1 MKQFDSTYKKFY
13 ELIQS
18 KLFEIANNTSP
29 QILREPFVYLIENGG
44 KRLRPILTMLSAGAV
59 GGDPLVAT
67 DCGVSVEILHNF
79 TLVHDDIMDS
89 SPLRRGRDTVH
100 IKWNIPVG
108 ILVGDIMIGY
118 ACQLITKNGKIKS
131 QEKLQELFMNG
142 LIVVCEGQA
151 LDIEYNIR
159 RDITIENYLDMI
171 NKKTANLIKTSVLM
185 GCYCGDASQ
194 QQIDIM
200 DEFAYSLG
208 LAFQIQDDFLDLT
221 SSESGK
227 IIGQDIVE
235 GKKTFMIIRSKE
247 LAQEKSDIDLL
258 NRFYSENGLNN
269 QDIPKMLDLIDRL
282 GVFKEA
288 QDLFEMYYAKAE
300 DSLNKL
306 EQNEYTN
313 MLKEIVYLTKNR
325 KF

>member
-1 MKQFDSTYKKFY
+1 MKQFDSTYKEFY
-13 ELIQS
+13 ELIQN
-18 KLFEIANNTSP
+18 KLFEIANNTTP
-29 QILREPFVYLIENGG
+29 QIMREPFVYLIENGG

-59 GGDPLVAT
+59 GGDPLVAV

-118 ACQLITKNGKIKS
+118 ACQLIPKNGKIKS
-131 QEKLQELFMNG
+131 QEKLQKLFMNG

-159 RDITIENYLDMI
+159 KDITVENYLDMI
-171 NKKTANLIKTSVLM
+171 NKKTANLVKTSVLM
-185 GCYCGDASQ
+185 GCYCGDANEE
-194 QQIDIM
+194 QIVIM
-200 DEFAYSLG
+200 EEFAYSLG

-227 IIGQDIVE
+227 VIGQDIVE
-235 GKKTFMIIRSKE
+235 GKKTFMIIRCKE
-247 LAQEKSDIDLL
+247 LAEDKSDIELI

-269 QDIPKMLDLIDRL
+269 DDIPKVLDLIEKL
-282 GVFKEA
+282 GIFKEA
-288 QDLFEMYYAKAE
+288 KDLFEKHYANAE
-300 DSLNKL
+300 ESLNKL
-306 EQNEYTN
+306 EQNDYTK